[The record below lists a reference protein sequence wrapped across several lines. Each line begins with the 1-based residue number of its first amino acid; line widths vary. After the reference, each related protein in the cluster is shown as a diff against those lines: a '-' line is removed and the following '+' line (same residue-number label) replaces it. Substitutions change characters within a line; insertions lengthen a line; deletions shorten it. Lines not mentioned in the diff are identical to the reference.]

1 LFICSPFTH
10 SPLDQRQ
17 EDRFD
22 GAKRQNL
29 RHFIVAGEK
38 GVVTIPADGRPHS
51 ISEADELDESES
63 VEQQYYYF
71 ASDKAEDEEQDEDRR
86 EIVRI
91 PTCAI
96 FHKFAAGKGV
106 PHSFIGFVR
115 QWPALPQIVVSL

>member
-1 LFICSPFTH
+1 MPH
-10 SPLDQRQ
+10 SPPDQRQ

-22 GAKRQNL
+22 GAKRRNL
-29 RHFIVAGEK
+29 RHFIVAGQ
-38 GVVTIPADGRPHS
+38 VAVARDGRPRS
-51 ISEADELDESES
+51 ISEADVLDESDSIE
-63 VEQQYYYF
+63 EQYYYF
-71 ASDKAEDEEQDEDRR
+71 ASDNIAGGEEQDEDRR

-115 QWPALPQIVVSL
+115 QWPALPQVVVSL

>member
-1 LFICSPFTH
+1 MCSPFTYP
-10 SPLDQRQ
+10 PLDQRQ

-22 GAKRQNL
+22 GAKRRNL

-38 GVVTIPADGRPHS
+38 GGVAIQTDGRPHS
-51 ISEADELDESES
+51 ISYADELDDSDS
-63 VEQQYYYF
+63 IEQQYYYY
-71 ASDKAEDEEQDEDRR
+71 ASDKIADEEQDEDRR

-106 PHSFIGFVR
+106 PHSFIGFIR